1 MTLEEQLRDC
11 ARRGELNYLSVIPRD
26 PRKGGGFSVTY
37 SPATNCAH
45 SFAEHGDPVEAMK
58 AAIAGWKPAK
68 RSRAEPK
75 VVAEPADAEMDFG

>member
-11 ARRGELNYLSVIPRD
+11 AKRGELNYLSIIPTRN
-26 PRKGGGFSVTY
+26 GFSVTY
-37 SPATNCAH
+37 APATNCAH
-45 SFAEHGDPVEAMK
+45 SFADHADPVEAMK